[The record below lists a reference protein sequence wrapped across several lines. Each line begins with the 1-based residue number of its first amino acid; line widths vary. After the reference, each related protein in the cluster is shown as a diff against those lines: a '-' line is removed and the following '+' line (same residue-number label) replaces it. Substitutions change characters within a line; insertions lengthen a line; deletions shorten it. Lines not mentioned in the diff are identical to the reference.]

1 MKKLLLLSLIISSTL
16 MAKTITLDEALSK
29 ALDENLDLKTKEYR
43 LEIQSE
49 SASSVKKDLLPKLS
63 AETMLE
69 TSEGKNNETSES
81 EILFKGPLYRGG
93 EILNSIET
101 EKKLYKSTEIDRS
114 ITEKETIF
122 EVKSSYYEGLKAMS
136 ERDFIL
142 ESLKFYE
149 GSYEKNEELHKL
161 NLITRAD
168 LLAVKSELSNRR
180 LDLIKAENSIEKA
193 VINLKR
199 IIGMKSEEEIHLE
212 AVSVNNESYTKDPLK
227 RSLVEENLEVKSS
240 EVGLELAVINKDNAT
255 AAFKPKIDYHFGI
268 NEVQSDI
275 NKTYDEFQGVAGVT
289 FSLDIFSWGQ
299 RIDEMDIA
307 DLEIDLQKNIIED
320 TIQKQNERYD
330 LLSND
335 LESLNEGIK
344 QSKEAI
350 ENYEEKF
357 KFYGESYSYNLISIN
372 DYLDSEQDLL
382 DEKVRLNDLVY
393 DYEIKKEEI
402 LTLVK

>member
-1 MKKLLLLSLIISSTL
+1 MKKFLLLSLLVSSTL
-16 MAKTITLDEALSK
+16 MAKTITLDEALSN
-29 ALDENLDLKTKEYR
+29 ALEQNLDLKTQEYR

-49 SASSVKKDLLPKLS
+49 AASSVKKDLLPKLS

-101 EKKLYKSTEIDRS
+101 EKKLYKSTEIERF

-122 EVKSSYYEGLKAMS
+122 EVKSSYYEGLKAMK

-149 GSYEKNEELHKL
+149 GSYNKNEELHKL

-193 VINLKR
+193 MINLKR
-199 IIGMKSEEEIHLE
+199 LIGMKSNEDIQLE
-212 AVSVNNESYTKDPLK
+212 VIPIRSESYTDESIEK
-227 RSLVEENLEVKSS
+227 SLVEENLEVKSTK
-240 EVGLELAVINKDNAT
+240 VDLELAMINKDNAA
-255 AAFKPKIDYHFGI
+255 AAFKPKLDYHFGI
-268 NEVQSDI
+268 NEVQDDI
-275 NKTYDEFQGVAGVT
+275 NNTYDDFQGVAGVT

-299 RIDEMDIA
+299 KIDEMNIA
-307 DLEIDLQKNIIED
+307 DLEIDLQENIIAD
-320 TIQKQNERYD
+320 TIQRQNERYD
-330 LLSND
+330 LLTND

-357 KFYGESYSYNLISIN
+357 KYYGESYSYNLISIN

-393 DYEIKKEEI
+393 DYEIKKEER